1 MINKQ
6 FLLKAEER
14 IQTAQW
20 ALENKLLNSAVSNCY
35 YALFNAMQSIIGN
48 PPAGKWEHGGI
59 AKFFCKKVG
68 ESKELSSL
76 KPFLKKFP
84 KFTAELYSLRKVAD
98 YEGYIDREI
107 EEEIKIFVEKTKE
120 LITCISTL

>member
-1 MINKQ
+1 MIEKK

-14 IQTAQW
+14 IKTAQW

-35 YALFNAMQSIIGN
+35 YALFNAMQAVIGK
-48 PPAGKWEHGGI
+48 PPSGKWEHGGI
-59 AKFFCKKVG
+59 AKFFCKKVN
-68 ESKELSSL
+68 ESSEFSPL

-98 YEGYIDREI
+98 YEGYLDQEI
-107 EEEIKIFVEKTKE
+107 EEEIRMFVKRTKE
-120 LITCISTL
+120 LIIYISTL